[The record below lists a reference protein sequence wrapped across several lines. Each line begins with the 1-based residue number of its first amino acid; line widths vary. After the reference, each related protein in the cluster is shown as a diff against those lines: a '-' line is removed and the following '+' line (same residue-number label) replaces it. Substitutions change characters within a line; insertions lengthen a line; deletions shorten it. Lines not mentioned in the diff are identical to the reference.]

1 MLETSEDEEQSDASA
16 ENAEREFPTVTP
28 VSSSWGEG
36 GYFETWTSESNNWVH
51 NEIQKRAE
59 QLARFVRL
67 FEENREDYTE
77 QAVAHRQ
84 RCMQLMTKE
93 LLLAQSSDW
102 AFLMNNEPS
111 REYAEKRT
119 NDHFKNFDRIWAL
132 TAKSSDE
139 GEFDEIEPLNPIY
152 SDLPWNLFEP
162 YE

>member
-1 MLETSEDEEQSDASA
+1 M
-16 ENAEREFPTVTP
+16 
-28 VSSSWGEG
+28 
-36 GYFETWTSESNNWVH
+36 H